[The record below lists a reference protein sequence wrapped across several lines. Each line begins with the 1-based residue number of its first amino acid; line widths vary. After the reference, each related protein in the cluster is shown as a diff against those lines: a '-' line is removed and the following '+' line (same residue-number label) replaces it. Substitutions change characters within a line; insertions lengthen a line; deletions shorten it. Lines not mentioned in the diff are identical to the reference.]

1 MDTLGLMPCSAWNDE
16 LAKQNE
22 KLIALSVVWQEG
34 FVTGMRQTIVA
45 QGTDVAEGTEVDLR
59 KSITAFCSQYP
70 DKTILVADAV
80 FVGSWQR
87 KRPTRRLRKR
97 RSKKIERSKKDQ
109 SEEDQSGSEQL

>member
-1 MDTLGLMPCSAWNDE
+1 MAAGVAGLLAIVGSFASDLPMDTLGLMPCSAWNDE

-80 FVGSWQR
+80 FVGQLAA
-87 KRPTRRLRKR
+87 KAANEKIAKE
-97 RSKKIERSKKDQ
+97 KK
-109 SEEDQSGSEQL
+109 